1 MIGLRLLPHV
11 VVTEALK
18 LKRTLALGMAFYAP
32 LSIVILYC
40 LIGLFGPSGP
50 LRQGGD
56 VWLSVAKN
64 TASLW
69 TLLMLPLFITLE
81 TSLLAGLEHTDR
93 NWKFVLTL
101 PTPKWTIYAAKLIVS
116 AGLVWLAHVV
126 IIAGSLLSG
135 QMLKTFAPHLGI
147 TALPLA
153 PLVMPMAKISL
164 AMLFPL
170 TIQHWVSLRWPTFT
184 AAMGFGMVA
193 TVVGFVAVN
202 SPDWGPWYPWSLP
215 LHAVDPRPDVVSPM
229 LVSAIGA
236 TIVATW
242 GAWRFTHRETT

>member
-11 VVTEALK
+11 VFTEALK

-40 LIGLFGPSGP
+40 MIGSLGPSGP
-50 LRQGGD
+50 MRQGGN
-56 VWLSVAKN
+56 VWAALAKN
-64 TASLW
+64 TSNLW

-101 PTPKWTIYAAKLIVS
+101 PTPKWTIYVAKLIVS

-126 IIAGSLLSG
+126 LIVGSLISG
-135 QMLKTFAPHLGI
+135 QILKVVAPHLGI
-147 TALPLA
+147 VATPLA
-153 PLVMPMAKISL
+153 PLVIPMAKISL
-164 AMLFPL
+164 AMLLPL

-193 TVVGFVAVN
+193 TVMGFVAVN
-202 SPDWGPWYPWSLP
+202 SPEWGPWFPWSLP
-215 LHAVDPRPDVVSPM
+215 LHAIDPRPDIVNPILMSG
-229 LVSAIGA
+229 LGA
-236 TIVATW
+236 AMVATW
-242 GAWRFTHRETT
+242 GAWRFTRREIA